1 MKIKYF
7 VLNKRLRAEK
17 QIRELQNLSL
27 PDVKKRLFWFAKRLP
42 DIVHLKELVFFTFF
56 FSFVIFILFIQRYK
70 DLDNYF
76 IEKKPAFGGL
86 YVEGV
91 VGSIESF
98 NPLYEGLNPAE
109 DDINKLVF
117 SGLLKYKDDKPFPN
131 IAKSWEVLED
141 GKVYVFHLRDDAK
154 WHDGQKL
161 DAEDVVYTIQS
172 IQDPDVRS
180 TYSGIFRDIV
190 PEATDQYTV
199 KLTLPA
205 YNPSFLLSLDFGI
218 LPKHLYEKTPG
229 RNMMVAKQNQS
240 PIGSGPYRFDKI
252 EKKQSYNQVFLNANT
267 DANAKP
273 YIAKVRVRTY
283 GDEDSMIQ
291 GYAKKEIMAIS
302 NISLSKL
309 EATKKLQNI
318 TFLERYLPRYTALF
332 FNQKSETM
340 KNKNLRTAL
349 ALSVDEKSISGIFDK
364 EKVLNV
370 ESPIPPGHLGYNKD
384 LKDTEYNPSKA
395 EETLKKDGWIKEGSV
410 WKKAGKELRISF
422 YTSDTD
428 EFKSISENVKKQWEK
443 IGVIVDLVYLDSKTL
458 QEDHIKPRVYDVL
471 LYGITVGSDIDLYNV
486 WHSSQKN
493 DPGLNLSYFSNSR
506 SDKYIELAQKSLD
519 KQKSEEMIFK
529 AQDLI
534 MEDVPA
540 VFLYNPAYIYG
551 INRSVKGAD
560 ISKISKQS
568 DRFFDI
574 ENWYIREETR

>member
-17 QIRELQNLSL
+17 QIRELQNFSL

-56 FSFVIFILFIQRYK
+56 FSFVIFVLFIQRYK

-91 VGSIESF
+91 VGSMESF

-117 SGLLKYKDDKPFPN
+117 SGLLKYRDDKPIPY

-180 TYSGIFRDIV
+180 TYSGIFRDVV

-205 YNPSFLLSLDFGI
+205 YNPSFLSNLDFGI
-218 LPKHLYEKTPG
+218 LPRHLYEKTPG

-240 PIGSGPYRFDKI
+240 PVGSGPYRFDKI
-252 EKKQSYNQVFLNANT
+252 EKKQSYSQVFLNANT
-267 DANAKP
+267 DAIAKP
-273 YIAKVRVRTY
+273 FIEKVRVRTY

-291 GYAKKEIMAIS
+291 GYAKKEIMAIN

-370 ESPIPPGHLGYNKD
+370 GSPIPPGHLGYNKD

-395 EETLKKDGWIKEGSV
+395 EEILKKDGWVKDGSV
-410 WKKAGKELRISF
+410 LKKAGKELRVSF
-422 YTSDTD
+422 YTSNTE
-428 EFKSISENVKKQWEK
+428 EFKSVSESVKEQWEK
-443 IGVIVDLVYLDSKTL
+443 IGVVVDLTYLDSKPL
-458 QEDHIKPRVYDVL
+458 QDDHIKPRNYDVL
-471 LYGITVGSDIDLYNV
+471 LYGITVGSDMDLYNV

-519 KQKSEEMIFK
+519 KKKSEEMIFK
-529 AQDLI
+529 AQELI
-534 MEDVPA
+534 MEDIPA

-551 INRSVKGAD
+551 INRSVKGTD
-560 ISKISKQS
+560 ISKIIKQS

-574 ENWYIREETR
+574 ENWYIQEENK

>member
-27 PDVKKRLFWFAKRLP
+27 SDVKKRLFWFAKRLP

-56 FSFVIFILFIQRYK
+56 FSFVIFILFVQRYK

-109 DDINKLVF
+109 DDVNKLVF

-131 IAKSWEVLED
+131 IAKSWEVLQD

-180 TYSGIFRDIV
+180 TYSGIFRDV
-190 PEATDQYTV
+190 VSEAPDPYTL

-205 YNPSFLLSLDFGI
+205 SNPSFLSNLDFGI
-218 LPKHLYEKTPG
+218 LPRHLYEKTPG

-240 PIGSGPYRFDKI
+240 PVGSGPYRFDKI
-252 EKKQSYNQVFLNANT
+252 EKKQSYSQVFLNANT
-267 DANAKP
+267 DADAKP
-273 YIAKVRVRTY
+273 FIAKVRVRTY
-283 GDEDSMIQ
+283 GDEDSMIE

-309 EATKKLQNI
+309 DAVKKLQNI
-318 TFLERYLPRYTALF
+318 TFLERYFPRYTALF

-370 ESPIPPGHLGYNKD
+370 ESPVVPGHLGYNKD
-384 LKDTEYNPSKA
+384 IKDMEYDPSKA
-395 EETLKKDGWIKEGSV
+395 EEILKKDGWVKDGSV
-410 WKKAGKELRISF
+410 LKKAGKELRVSF
-422 YTSDTD
+422 YTSNTE
-428 EFKSISENVKKQWEK
+428 EFKSVSESVKEQWEK
-443 IGVIVDLVYLDSKTL
+443 IGVVVDLTYLDSKPL
-458 QEDHIKPRVYDVL
+458 QEDHIKPRSYDVL
-471 LYGITVGSDIDLYNV
+471 LYGITVGSDMDLYNV

-506 SDKYIELAQKSLD
+506 SDKYIELAQKSID

-529 AQDLI
+529 AQELI
-534 MEDVPA
+534 MEDMPA

-551 INRSVKGAD
+551 INRSVKGTD
-560 ISKISKQS
+560 ISKIIKQS